1 MTDADWT
8 RVSALLDELFDLDAD
23 ACAAR
28 LAQIADEDPALAAR
42 LRKMLE
48 ADAASG
54 VLDEVVARVAPTVME
69 RLSEPEP
76 DAFGDSR
83 RATAAPGRQLG
94 HYQLVERIG
103 AGGMG
108 EVWRGERVDDFEQAV
123 AIKLIRPLMD
133 SPGLRERF
141 ARERRILARLDH
153 PNIAR
158 LLDGG
163 VSEDGTPWYA
173 MEFVRG
179 EDIVSYARNRELD
192 VRGRVELLLQ
202 VCDAT
207 AQAQSQLI
215 VHRDLKPSNLLVDD
229 SGRVR
234 VLDFGIARLLD
245 DSADV
250 NLTGTGVRVYSPV
263 YAAPEQIRGDLVGTA
278 ADVFAMG
285 AVLFELLTGEP
296 PHPQRSAAPERLLAG
311 LDQET
316 APRPSQSLRERSRT
330 PGEAGLP
337 SLARDLDGDID
348 QIVATALHPEAAR
361 RYAGAAQLGD
371 DLRRWLD
378 GHPIAA
384 RADTAGYRMRR
395 FVARHRLAVGS
406 ASAVLL
412 ALVAGLGLA
421 LWQASVA
428 RDQAARADA
437 ETQRMERTYR
447 FVMSMFNA
455 IQPAR
460 GGGQNQQQ
468 TVEMLLRDGLG
479 RMDDELADMPDVRA
493 GLRASWSDLLISLGH
508 LDEGLASLEQAVAE
522 YEALSPDAD
531 GDLASAL
538 INVAGAYKDAAR
550 PDDAEVAARK
560 ALRLLESGG
569 ADKVNERTQAR
580 TVLANLAT
588 FRFRSDEA
596 IALHEQILEDRR
608 HIPGLKPFDLAVNY
622 NNLASAYLYG
632 DRFVDAERLYR
643 DLDQLLRDSPESPP
657 SRRVYSLS
665 GIAWSLL
672 GQARLDEAL
681 QVTDEMQAIG
691 RETLSE
697 KHDLVVN
704 GQTLRARVAMARGE
718 YDLADRLFAD
728 AIPRMTDST
737 ASIALLNW
745 GGGLIEQGRHAEAIE
760 RLQQATEV
768 FASSQRADSPPGLL
782 CTTLLETA
790 RAYRNP
796 DATASAQ
803 AALER
808 FDALGLQRSDD
819 GVRALLAV
827 AELLS
832 SQGNQAEA
840 ASLARRAGGV
850 STELLGARHPLTRLA
865 EAIAAGP

>member
-8 RVSALLDELFDLDAD
+8 RVSALLDELFDLDAA

-28 LAQIADEDPALAAR
+28 LAQIAGDDPALAAR
-42 LRKMLE
+42 LQKMLD
-48 ADAASG
+48 ADAVSG
-54 VLDEVVARVAPTVME
+54 LLDEGIARVAPTVMV
-69 RLSEPEP
+69 RLSEPEAAASGNP
-76 DAFGDSR
+76 L
-83 RATAAPGRQLG
+83 RAAACSGLQLG
-94 HYQLVERIG
+94 HYRLVERIG

-108 EVWRGERVDDFEQAV
+108 EVWRGERIDDFEQQVAV
-123 AIKLIRPLMD
+123 KLIRPLMD
-133 SPGLRERF
+133 SPALRERF
-141 ARERRILARLDH
+141 SRERRILARLDH

-179 EDIVSYARNRELD
+179 EDIVSHARHHDLD
-192 VRGRVELLLQ
+192 VRARVELLLQ
-202 VCDAT
+202 VCNAT

-215 VHRDLKPSNLLVDD
+215 VHRDIKPSNLLVDD

-245 DSADV
+245 DSADLQ
-250 NLTGTGVRVYSPV
+250 LTGTGVRVYSPV
-263 YAAPEQIRGDLVGTA
+263 YAAPEQIRGDAVGTA
-278 ADVFAMG
+278 ADVFALG

-296 PHPQRSAAPERLLAG
+296 PHPQRSATPDRLLAG
-311 LDQET
+311 LDHET
-316 APRPSQSLRERSRT
+316 APRPSQTLRERSRQSS
-330 PGEAGLP
+330 ELRL
-337 SLARDLDGDID
+337 SHFAREVGGDLD
-348 QIVATALHPEAAR
+348 QIVATALHPDAVR

-412 ALVAGLGLA
+412 ALIAGLGLA
-421 LWQASVA
+421 LWQAGVA

-437 ETQRMERTYR
+437 ETERMGRTYR

-455 IQPAR
+455 IQPSR

-479 RMDDELADMPDVRA
+479 RLDTELADMPDVRA
-493 GLRASWSDLLISLGH
+493 GLRASWSALLISLGH
-508 LDEGLASLEQAVAE
+508 LDEGLESLEQAVAE

-531 GDLASAL
+531 GDLVSAL

-550 PDDAEVAARK
+550 PDDAEAAARK
-560 ALRLLESGG
+560 ALRLLESEGS
-569 ADKVNERTQAR
+569 DKVAERIQAR

-596 IALHEQILEDRR
+596 ITLNEQILEDRR
-608 HIPGLKPFDLAVNY
+608 QISGLKPSDLAVNY

-632 DRFVDAERLYR
+632 DRYADAERLYR
-643 DLDQLLRDSPESPP
+643 DLDQLLRDSPGSPP

-672 GQARLDEAL
+672 GQARFDEAL

-697 KHDLVVN
+697 KHDLVVSA
-704 GQTLRARVAMARGE
+704 QTLRARVAAARGE
-718 YDLADRLFAD
+718 YGLADRLFAD

-745 GGGLIEQGRHAEAIE
+745 GAGLVEQGRHAEAIE
-760 RLQQATEV
+760 RLQQAREL
-768 FASSQRADSPPGLL
+768 FASSKRADSPPGLF
-782 CTTLLETA
+782 CTALLETA
-790 RAYRNP
+790 RAYRDP
-796 DATASAQ
+796 DATTNAQ

-819 GVRALLAV
+819 RVRAMLAV
-827 AELLS
+827 AGLLA
-832 SQGNQAEA
+832 SQGRTDEA
-840 ASLARRAGGV
+840 AELGRQAASQATA
-850 STELLGARHPLTRLA
+850 LLGAKHPLSLEAAALA
-865 EAIAAGP
+865 DHL